1 MERRGS
7 DGDGSGRLLRTSLRG
22 REGVLYA
29 FQIAGVAAAYT
40 VAGKLG
46 LDLAHE
52 TRSVTA
58 IWAPTG
64 IALAALLLGGYRLW
78 PGVAL
83 GALLT
88 NLGTGVPIV
97 TVLGITCGN
106 TLEAL
111 VGAYLLRRV
120 AGFRPSLRRVRDVL
134 WLIVLGAVVSTTVSA
149 TIGVASLLIGDE
161 LAFDHVPSVWRT
173 WWLGDMGGDLIVAP
187 VLLIAAT
194 HWPFNRAPGRAPEAL
209 ALAVALAAVSVLVFS
224 QDTNLVYVVFPLLI
238 WAALRFWQPGAA
250 AGSLLV
256 AAVAVAFTAN
266 GEGPFTASG
275 PDERLLLAQT
285 FVAVAGMSALLLAA
299 LTSER
304 ARAEQAMREIAVT
317 LQESLLPRHLPVV
330 PRMQSAAYF
339 RPAGEGQ
346 RVGGDFYDLFET
358 GDGSW
363 ALAVGDVVGKGPR
376 AAALTALARYTL
388 RAESVREHRPS
399 RILASLNQAVR
410 REHAPDAICTALYA
424 TVDVNGSAAKVTL
437 SSGGHP
443 LPLILRGDGSVEQL
457 GEPGTL
463 LGIAARPLLADHTG
477 ELRAG
482 ESVLFYTDGLLDAY
496 APERVAHAS
505 DLVSILRSC
514 AGRPPSEIIAE
525 IEQSLLRNG
534 EAEPRDDVAIV
545 VLQVAR

>member
-1 MERRGS
+1 LERRGS
-7 DGDGSGRLLRTSLRG
+7 DGYGFGRFLQTSLRG
-22 REGVLYA
+22 REGFVYA
-29 FQIAGVAAAYT
+29 LQIASVAAAYT
-40 VAGKLG
+40 AAGKLG
-46 LDLAHE
+46 LELAHE

-64 IALAALLLGGYRLW
+64 IALAAILLGGYRLW
-78 PGVAL
+78 PGIAL
-83 GALLT
+83 GAFLT
-88 NLGTGVPIV
+88 NLDTGVPAV

-106 TLEAL
+106 TLEAV
-111 VGAYLLRRV
+111 VGAYLLRRF
-120 AGFRPSLRRVRDVL
+120 AGFRPSLRRVGDVL
-134 WLIVLGAVVSTTVSA
+134 WLIALGAVVSTTVSA
-149 TIGVASLLIGDE
+149 TIGVASLLVGDAVA
-161 LAFDHVPSVWRT
+161 LHNVPGVWRT

-209 ALAVALAAVSVLVFS
+209 ALVVALAGVSVLVFS
-224 QDTNLVYVVFPLLI
+224 QGTNLVYVVFPLLI

-256 AAVAVAFTAN
+256 AAIAVAYTAD
-266 GEGPFTASG
+266 GQGPFVAG
-275 PDERLLLAQT
+275 EPDDSLLLAQT

-330 PRMQSAAYF
+330 PRMESAAYF

-399 RILASLNQAVR
+399 RILASLNEAVR
-410 REHAPDAICTALYA
+410 REHAADAVCTALYA
-424 TVDVNGSAAKVTL
+424 TVDVNGSTAKLTL

-443 LPLILRGDGSVEQL
+443 LPLILRADGSVEQF

-463 LGIAARPLLADHTG
+463 LGIAARPALTDHTSN
-477 ELRAG
+477 LRAG
-482 ESVLFYTDGLLDAY
+482 EAVLFYTDGLLDAY
-496 APERVAHAS
+496 APGRVAESS
-505 DLVSILRSC
+505 DLESILRSC
-514 AGRPPSEIIAE
+514 TGRVPSEIIAA
-525 IEQSLLRNG
+525 IEASLLSSG
-534 EAEPRDDVAIV
+534 DAEPRDDVAIV
-545 VLQVAR
+545 VLRVAP

>member
-1 MERRGS
+1 VERAGLE
-7 DGDGSGRLLRTSLRG
+7 GRAHGRISRTSLRG
-22 REGVLYA
+22 REGAVYA
-29 FQIAGVAAAYT
+29 LQVAAVAAAYT

-64 IALAALLLGGYRLW
+64 IALAAILLGGFRLW

-83 GALLT
+83 GALLA
-88 NLGTGVPIV
+88 NLDTGVPAV

-106 TLEAL
+106 TLEA
-111 VGAYLLRRV
+111 VAGAYLLRRV
-120 AGFRPSLRRVRDVL
+120 AGFKPSLRRVRDVL
-134 WLIVLGAVVSTTVSA
+134 GLIAFGAIVSTLVSA
-149 TIGVASLLIGDE
+149 IIGVASLLVGDVI
-161 LAFDHVPSVWRT
+161 AFSHVSSVWRT

-187 VLLIAAT
+187 ALLIAAT
-194 HWPFNRAPGRAPEAL
+194 HWPFNHAPGRALEAL
-209 ALAVALAAVSVLVFS
+209 ALVAALAGVSVLVFS
-224 QDTNLVYVVFPLLI
+224 QGTNLVYVVFPLLI

-256 AAVAVAFTAN
+256 AAIAVAFTAN
-266 GEGPFTASG
+266 GQGPFAASG
-275 PDERLLLAQT
+275 PDDRLLLAQT
-285 FVAVAGMSALLLAA
+285 FVAVAGTSALLLAA

-304 ARAEQAMREIAVT
+304 ARAEEAVREIAMT
-317 LQESLLPRHLPVV
+317 LQESLLPRSLPDV

-363 ALAVGDVVGKGPR
+363 ALAIGDVVGKGPR

-399 RILASLNQAVR
+399 RILASLDAAIR
-410 REHAPDAICTALYA
+410 REHAADAVCTALYA
-424 TVDVNGSAAKVTL
+424 TVDVDSSIAMVTL
-437 SSGGHP
+437 ASGGHP
-443 LPLILRGDGSVEQL
+443 LPLILRADGSVEQF

-463 LGIAARPLLADHTG
+463 LGIGVKPELVDRTSNLGPG
-477 ELRAG
+477 ET
-482 ESVLFYTDGLLDAY
+482 VVFYTDGLLDAY
-496 APERVAHAS
+496 APGRAAKAS
-505 DLVSILRSC
+505 DLETILRSS
-514 AGRPPSEIIAE
+514 AGRPPSEIIAA
-525 IEQSLLRNG
+525 IEASLLSSG
-534 EAEPRDDVAIV
+534 ETEPRDDVAIV
-545 VLQVAR
+545 VLRMAP